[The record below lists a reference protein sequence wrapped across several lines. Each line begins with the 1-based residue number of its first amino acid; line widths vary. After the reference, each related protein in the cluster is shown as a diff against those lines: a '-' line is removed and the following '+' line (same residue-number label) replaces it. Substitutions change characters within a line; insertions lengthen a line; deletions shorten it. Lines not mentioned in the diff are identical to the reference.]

1 MRIVFIE
8 HGGRSGLNA
17 VQNQRT
23 GYNVS
28 APINIY
34 DGQPTA
40 DPVNMGRASSE
51 AKDHQSLADLSE
63 KNSSQ
68 LSLPS
73 DTRSKRRESSLQPLD
88 DYPKIGARSA
98 SQQHRDDDDSASSS
112 QGIIPMPPRRYDSQ
126 QQLQSDQLQAL
137 DNCRPARA
145 ASPTPS
151 GNSSVTNTLSSAQP
165 SLNTSRSGPTF
176 HQQAFSMFADNLEF
190 VSVIV
195 VGSNINTNDRGKEQ
209 LTFLISIG
217 QEVQGEFDDM
227 CPHDEAQE
235 LWRVEKQYSDFVN
248 LDSKVQR
255 TVHCQYFL
263 LELLLSLRFDRVI

>member
-1 MRIVFIE
+1 
-8 HGGRSGLNA
+8 

-34 DGQPTA
+34 DGQSTA
-40 DPVNMGRASSE
+40 DPANVGRASSE

-73 DTRSKRRESSLQPLD
+73 DTRSKRRESSLQLSD

-112 QGIIPMPPRRYDSQ
+112 QVTVPIPPRRYDSQQ

-137 DNCRPARA
+137 DNGRPARA

-165 SLNTSRSGPTF
+165 SLASSRSGPTF

-190 VSVIV
+190 VSVLV

-227 CPHDEAQE
+227 YPHDEAQE

-255 TVHCQYFL
+255 TVQFP
-263 LELLLSLRFDRVI
+263 S